1 MKKLFLLFFIF
12 KITTYYSQNKP
23 LQDSLVATMT
33 LSEYLGYVKRF
44 HPIVKQANL
53 IINNSEAKLLK
64 ARGAFD
70 PEIKVNFDEKR
81 FEQKDYFDK
90 LNATFRIPTWYGI
103 ELKANFEN
111 NSGAF
116 LNPAAKIDNLY
127 SAGVSVSLL
136 RGLLINDRMAA
147 MKQARLFINQAK
159 EDQQILVNNILY
171 KASVT
176 YFNWLKAYNKKQ
188 AYTSF
193 VKNATFRL
201 NATKRAFSEGDK
213 PAVDT
218 LEASIFYKS
227 RLLDLEKTRIK
238 YVKVSLELSN
248 FLWLA
253 DNTPVELQSNI
264 IPDTSTLQSID
275 NAFNIAL
282 FNNQNFNINEH
293 PKIKSLRFK
302 IERLDVERRLKLN
315 SLLPKLDVNYNFLSP
330 NENQFSNFDTE
341 NYKAGVKFSIPIFFR
356 KARGD
361 LRLVKVKLN
370 DIQFE
375 NEASIVSITNKIDA
389 IQQELDSYI
398 IQSNLTND
406 IVRDYEALLNAEERK
421 FFMGASSLFLVNYR
435 EVKLIESRLKAIDL
449 ENKFLKSK
457 ASLFKAAVIQI
468 AE

>member
-81 FEQKDYFDK
+81 FEQRDYFDK

-253 DNTPVELQSNI
+253 DNTPVELQNNI

-370 DIQFE
+370 DVQFE